1 MNIKNDSALTITKKS
16 MQFKKSRNNTE
27 LVSYDSQNT
36 QVMNVRSKRSN
47 LLCDK
52 FINNSLKSNKLA

>member
-36 QVMNVRSKRSN
+36 QIVNVRSRKSN
-47 LLCDK
+47 LQCDK

>member
-36 QVMNVRSKRSN
+36 QVVNVRSKRSN

>member
-36 QVMNVRSKRSN
+36 QVVNVRSKRSN

-52 FINNSLKSNKLA
+52 FINNSLKSNNLA